1 MANQPSL
8 PLSSDGITPNPA
20 HQVCKKT
27 QARTHKSGN
36 REYFQNPESPY
47 RSKAWVFFTDDEG
60 RWPKMAWRPGKA
72 HCLARRQR
80 CALVG
85 DLALAGIALGA
96 SRQPV

>member
-47 RSKAWVFFTDDEG
+47 RSKAWVFFTDDY
-60 RWPKMAWRPGKA
+60 
-72 HCLARRQR
+72 
-80 CALVG
+80 
-85 DLALAGIALGA
+85 
-96 SRQPV
+96 